1 MSFLIQVVHWFAS
14 PAHWHGPDGIPNRV
28 GEHVLMSVVA
38 TLAAI
43 AIALPIGLVLGHYGR
58 GGGIAINI
66 SNIGR
71 AIPSFALLVL
81 FLQLTGLGAIP
92 AFLALVV
99 LAIPPIVTNG
109 YVGMRNVDQ
118 GLLDAAKGIGMRADQ
133 ILLKV
138 ELPTAVP
145 VVMAGVRT
153 AGVQVVA
160 TATLAAIVSWGGLG
174 RFIVDGLNNLDY
186 AEVFAGALMVA
197 VLAGIAEILLA
208 LLEYVLTPVGL
219 RRVSRKSPEQQK
231 VEASVAT

>member
-1 MSFLIQVVHWFAS
+1 MNFLIQVAHWFAD

-38 TLAAI
+38 TAVAA
-43 AIALPIGLVLGHYGR
+43 AIALPVGLILGHYGR
-58 GGGIAINI
+58 GGGLAINV

-81 FLQLTGLGAIP
+81 FLQLTGLGAAP

-118 GLLDAAKGIGMRADQ
+118 GLLDAARGIGMRADQ

-160 TATLAAIVSWGGLG
+160 TATLAAVVSWGGLG
-174 RFIVDGLNNLDY
+174 RFIVDGLNNQNY
-186 AEVFAGALMVA
+186 AEVFGGALMVA

-219 RRVSRKSPEQQK
+219 RRVSRRSSRQQK
-231 VEASVAT
+231 IEAPAPT

>member
-1 MSFLIQVVHWFAS
+1 VSFLIQVVHWFAN

-219 RRVSRKSPEQQK
+219 RRVSRKSLEQQK
-231 VEASVAT
+231 VKASVAT

>member
-1 MSFLIQVVHWFAS
+1 MSFLIQVVHWFAN

-219 RRVSRKSPEQQK
+219 RRVSRKSLEQQK
-231 VEASVAT
+231 VKASVAT